1 MISKEII
8 RIASNTSNVG
18 LNNKYSHKIS
28 LKNKLCGDKITLELI
43 VTKQKIISMKYETES
58 CIYCEASASLLSKKI
73 KKLNIQTIKN
83 DFIDLKKI
91 LKNKEIRIPKKF
103 TEFKKLF
110 NSDNFNRYNCLFLP
124 FDAVIKALKL

>member
-1 MISKEII
+1 MINKEII

>member
-1 MISKEII
+1 MINKEII

-91 LKNKEIRIPKKF
+91 LKNKEIKIPKKF
-103 TEFKKLF
+103 TEFKQLF

>member
-8 RIASNTSNVG
+8 KIASNTSNAG
-18 LNNKYSHKIS
+18 LDNKYSHKIS

-43 VTKQKIISMKYETES
+43 VAKQKIISMKYETES
-58 CIYCEASASLLSKKI
+58 CVYCEASASLLSKKI
-73 KKLNIQTIKN
+73 KKLNIQTIKD
-83 DFIDLKKI
+83 DFINLKKI
-91 LKNKEIRIPKKF
+91 LKNRKIKIPKKF
-103 TEFKKLF
+103 DDFKKLF

>member
-18 LNNKYSHKIS
+18 LNDQYSHKIS

-43 VTKQKIISMKYETES
+43 VLKGKILSMKYETES
-58 CIYCEASASLLSKKI
+58 CVYCEASASLLSKKI
-73 KKLNIQTIKN
+73 KKFNIKTIKDEFRN
-83 DFIDLKKI
+83 LKNI
-91 LKNKEIRIPKKF
+91 SKNKEFKIPKKF
-103 TEFKKLF
+103 EDFNELF
-110 NSDNFNRYNCLFLP
+110 NSDNFNKYNCIFLP

>member
-8 RIASNTSNVG
+8 KIASNTSNAG
-18 LNNKYSHKIS
+18 LDNKYSHKIS

-43 VTKQKIISMKYETES
+43 VAKQKIISMKYETES
-58 CIYCEASASLLSKKI
+58 CVYCEASASLLSKKI
-73 KKLNIQTIKN
+73 KKLNIQTIKD

>member
-1 MISKEII
+1 MINKEII

-18 LNNKYSHKIS
+18 LDNKYSHKIS

-58 CIYCEASASLLSKKI
+58 CVYCEASASLLSKKI
-73 KKLNIQTIKN
+73 KKLKVKTIKN
-83 DFIDLKKI
+83 DFINLKKI
-91 LKNKEIRIPKKF
+91 LSDKEIKVPRKF
-103 TEFKKLF
+103 ADFKKLF
-110 NSDNFNRYNCLFLP
+110 NSDNLNRYNCLFLP

>member
-43 VTKQKIISMKYETES
+43 VTKQKITSMKYETES

-83 DFIDLKKI
+83 DFIYLKKI
-91 LKNKEIRIPKKF
+91 LKNKEIKIPKKF

>member
-18 LNNKYSHKIS
+18 LNNQYSHKIS

-43 VTKQKIISMKYETES
+43 VLKKKILSMKYETES
-58 CIYCEASASLLSKKI
+58 CVYCEASASLLSKKI
-73 KKLNIQTIKN
+73 KKFDIKTIKDEFRN
-83 DFIDLKKI
+83 LKNI
-91 LKNKEIRIPKKF
+91 SKNKEFKVPKKF
-103 TEFKKLF
+103 ADFSELF
-110 NSDNFNRYNCLFLP
+110 NSDNLNKYNCIFLP

>member
-1 MISKEII
+1 MINKEII

-43 VTKQKIISMKYETES
+43 VTKQKITSMKYETES

-73 KKLNIQTIKN
+73 KKLNIQTIKD
-83 DFIDLKKI
+83 DFINLKKI
-91 LKNKEIRIPKKF
+91 LKNRKIKIPKKF
-103 TEFKKLF
+103 DDFKKLF

>member
-18 LNNKYSHKIS
+18 LINEYSHKIS

-43 VTKQKIISMKYETES
+43 VLKKKILSMKYETES
-58 CIYCEASASLLSKKI
+58 CVYCEASASLLSKKI
-73 KKLNIQTIKN
+73 KEFNIQTIKN
-83 DFIDLKKI
+83 EFRY
-91 LKNKEIRIPKKF
+91 LKNISKDRKLKIPKKF
-103 TEFKKLF
+103 SDFNELL
-110 NSDNFNRYNCLFLP
+110 NSDNFNKYNCIFLP

>member
-8 RIASNTSNVG
+8 RIASRTSNVG
-18 LNNKYSHKIS
+18 LNNEYSHKTS
-28 LKNKLCGDKITLELI
+28 LNNKLCGDKITLELI

>member
-18 LNNKYSHKIS
+18 LNNQYSHKIS

-43 VTKQKIISMKYETES
+43 VLKKKILSMKYETES
-58 CIYCEASASLLSKKI
+58 CVYCEASASLLSKKI
-73 KKLNIQTIKN
+73 KKFDIKTIKDEFRN
-83 DFIDLKKI
+83 
-91 LKNKEIRIPKKF
+91 LKNISKSKEFKIPKKF
-103 TEFKKLF
+103 ADFNELF
-110 NSDNFNRYNCLFLP
+110 NSDNFNKYNCIFLP

>member
-18 LNNKYSHKIS
+18 LNDQYSHKIS
-28 LKNKLCGDKITLELI
+28 LKNNLCGDKITLELI
-43 VTKQKIISMKYETES
+43 VLKGKILSMKYETES

-73 KKLNIQTIKN
+73 KKFNIKTIKN
-83 DFIDLKKI
+83 EFRNLKNI
-91 LKNKEIRIPKKF
+91 FKNKEFKIPKKF
-103 TEFKKLF
+103 ADFNELF
-110 NSDNFNRYNCLFLP
+110 NSDNFNKYNCIFLP

>member
-1 MISKEII
+1 MINKEII

-43 VTKQKIISMKYETES
+43 VTKQKITSMKYETES

-83 DFIDLKKI
+83 DFIYLKKI
-91 LKNKEIRIPKKF
+91 LKNKEIKIPKKF

>member
-1 MISKEII
+1 MINKEII

-28 LKNKLCGDKITLELI
+28 LKNKLCGDKITLELL

-91 LKNKEIRIPKKF
+91 LKNKEIKIPKKF
-103 TEFKKLF
+103 NEFKKLF